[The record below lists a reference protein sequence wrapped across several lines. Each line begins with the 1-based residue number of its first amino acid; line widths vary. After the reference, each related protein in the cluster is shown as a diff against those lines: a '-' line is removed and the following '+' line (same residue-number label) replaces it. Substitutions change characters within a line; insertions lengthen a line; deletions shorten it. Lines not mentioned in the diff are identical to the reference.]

1 MSEEQEIQEP
11 QENPKANALSVM
23 DTVTFNLPTVTKN
36 SINQIAVKKVNDY
49 LPELEEKTRSF
60 DRNNSQT
67 TLSMMSITMLN
78 GQSPMR
84 MMRQVMAE
92 AEKRKMALAEAQVN
106 HAKKRKEI
114 EKLEKLLEAD
124 PDDPVIEAKLRLAF
138 VSISSL
144 ESKINGSFKDI
155 ATLIDSYNAI
165 KEKNNIDDWDEEA
178 FEREEKRHHVRR
190 GFELMYRNLM
200 DGGRA
205 STATIEYM
213 QQYGVHPQAGL
224 TEVQGYIAHT
234 ANKIKRGEIPHSNE
248 LEEFLD
254 QMGDKYYKNADATT
268 ERIYGKTEIFN
279 TEYMNLLENKQT
291 AEEEE
296 ESDGSN

>member
-1 MSEEQEIQEP
+1 MSEEQEIQQTET
-11 QENPKANALSVM
+11 PKSNALSVM

-114 EKLEKLLEAD
+114 DKLEKLLEAD
-124 PDDPVIEAKLRLAF
+124 PDDPVLEAKLRLAF

-268 ERIYGKTEIFN
+268 ERIYGKTEVFN

>member
-1 MSEEQEIQEP
+1 MSEPEIQEK
-11 QENPKANALSVM
+11 PKSSALSVM

-114 EKLEKLLEAD
+114 DKLEKLLEAD
-124 PDDPVIEAKLRLAF
+124 PDDPVLEAKLRLAF

-165 KEKNNIDDWDEEA
+165 KEKNGIDDWDEEA

-213 QQYGVHPQAGL
+213 QQYGIHPQAGL

-234 ANKIKRGEIPHSNE
+234 ANKIKRGEIPHSND

-254 QMGDKYYKNADATT
+254 QMADKYYKNADATT

-279 TEYMNLLENKQT
+279 TEYMNLLENKNT

-296 ESDGSN
+296 QSDGSN